1 MCQNMNMIVMSRRFV
16 NFMKKKYTSADHKRK
31 AMEAEKLQN
40 QIYKKWGISSNQSK
54 TTDRFKE
61 YKPSYTHRSTDTQ
74 INSVEFTGGI
84 CSKIETHTYTG
95 DLIKGITVL
104 HKSCLQPIIS
114 QEQAIEAARMRR

>member
-1 MCQNMNMIVMSRRFV
+1 MMIFLPLVSIGEIV
-16 NFMKKKYTSADHKRK
+16 KYKTAEHKRK
-31 AMEAEKLQN
+31 ALESDKLQK
-40 QIYKKWGISSNQSK
+40 QIYMKWGINPNQSK
-54 TTDRFKE
+54 STDSFKE
-61 YKPSYTHRSTDTQ
+61 YKPAYNHRSTDTLV
-74 INSVEFTGGI
+74 NSVEFTGGI